1 MYILCYRLRA
11 KSKQERKHENQANG
25 SMYFSRSTDA
35 DGSCIGMDISGNRT
49 IYSN

>member
-1 MYILCYRLRA
+1 
-11 KSKQERKHENQANG
+11 
-25 SMYFSRSTDA
+25 MYFSRSTDA